1 METRTI
7 LQIVLGTIIVSI
19 VGLGLF
25 IVLELTRE
33 AETVVVQKVVDAEKK
48 ERINPWSQK
57 GDSAIALVKAQMV
70 EPPLFPEK
78 DKEKGKK
85 PEGDEE
91 IQKVN
96 LGELLENEKFI
107 REVMNISAEPGGWEA
122 QWWDETTFGPHFFLV
137 RYSFNEGAIE
147 VGPEWLVDLKNTKVA
162 PKNLPAQV
170 AENPTKGSASKYYG
184 KKQQV
189 VSAIGSHRFDSK
201 MTLAG
206 ALLLY
211 FEQRSDASD
220 DDTIIGWTIDHER
233 GNLFK
238 AYFQWVENEE
248 ATYAEFDFDY
258 DRKALKAVNLQA
270 ANIMKVG
277 EDFEKQRVSVMPTSY
292 NPNASRASQR
302 WTGAAR
308 KQCRKSQHRDRCNAL
323 AAILS
328 QKELVESLE
337 WLLTAQA
344 NTADEFET
352 CKQERRCGWVPQ
364 QKDKHK
370 YNVKYNYK
378 LRDTE
383 RTVSWDIDTK
393 SGKVQPTDRVS
404 KLAFS
409 VIRAR

>member
-7 LQIVLGTIIVSI
+7 LQIVLGVIIVSI
-19 VGLGLF
+19 VGLGSF
-25 IVLELTRE
+25 IVYELTRE
-33 AETVVVQKVVDAEKK
+33 AETVVVQEVVDAEKE
-48 ERINPWSQK
+48 ERINPWSQR

-70 EPPLFPEK
+70 EPPLFP
-78 DKEKGKK
+78 DKEEDKK
-85 PEGDEE
+85 KDEE
-91 IQKVN
+91 PQKVN
-96 LGELLENEKFI
+96 VGEVLEN
-107 REVMNISAEPGGWEA
+107 REFVKKIMKISAEPSGWEA
-122 QWWDETTFGPHFFLV
+122 IWWDETPFGPHFFLV
-137 RYSFNEGAIE
+137 RYSLEQGAIE
-147 VGPEWLVDLKNTKVA
+147 VGPEWIVDLKNTKVA

-170 AENPTKGSASKYYG
+170 AEHPKKGMDSKYYG
-184 KKQQV
+184 KEQQV

-211 FEQRSDASD
+211 FEQRSGSSD
-220 DDTIIGWTIDHER
+220 EDTIVGWTIDHER

-238 AYFQWVENEE
+238 AYFQWVEAGEPI
-248 ATYAEFDFDY
+248 YAEFEFDY

-277 EDFEKQRVSVMPTSY
+277 EEFEKQRVSIMPTSY
-292 NPNASRASQR
+292 NPNASRRSQR

-308 KQCRKSQHRDRCNAL
+308 KQCRKRQHRDRCAAL
-323 AAILS
+323 AAVLS
-328 QKELVESLE
+328 QKEIIESLE
-337 WLLTAQA
+337 WMLTAQA

-364 QKDKHK
+364 QKDKNVF
-370 YNVKYNYK
+370 NVKYNYK

-383 RTVSWDIDTK
+383 KTVSWDINTK
-393 SGKVQPTDRVS
+393 SGEVTPRDRVS